1 MTESLQLTD
10 QPAPWRRPRSL
21 PVEAIL
27 AKLLIGHFA
36 LQHVVGDH
44 QDRVSHRHRC
54 FLRAMPASKA
64 GVVRRKVGPL
74 LWYPVDH
81 SLAEELGL
89 SGGETVSL
97 FRWAE
102 TEGYIT
108 LTTAI

>member
-1 MTESLQLTD
+1 
-10 QPAPWRRPRSL
+10 
-21 PVEAIL
+21 
-27 AKLLIGHFA
+27 
-36 LQHVVGDH
+36 
-44 QDRVSHRHRC
+44 
-54 FLRAMPASKA
+54 MPASEA
-64 GVVRRKVGPL
+64 GVVRGKVGPL